1 VRHAL
6 SFVGKTRAKWGNGE
20 KRGGVDGEWG
30 KTGRRQCNDP
40 QKKWVEV
47 AALS

>member
-1 VRHAL
+1 M
-6 SFVGKTRAKWGNGE
+6 GKWRE
-20 KRGGVDGEWG
+20 EGVDGEWG

-40 QKKWVEV
+40 QKKWAEA